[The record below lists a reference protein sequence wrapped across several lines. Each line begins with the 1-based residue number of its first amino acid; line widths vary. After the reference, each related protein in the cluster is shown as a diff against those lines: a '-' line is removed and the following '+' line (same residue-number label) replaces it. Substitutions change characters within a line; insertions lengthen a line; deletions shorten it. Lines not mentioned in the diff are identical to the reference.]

1 MATARGR
8 GILAV
13 VVSASLLA
21 VGAGVGLVVGDALGI
36 RTEASAQMTPAPP
49 DVPEIAPS
57 VPPPRIGGVDLPPG
71 PRFEA
76 ALDELLDAVAD
87 APERAG
93 EISLTV
99 SVAADASATDDA
111 YEVVEVDGGLS
122 VRAPSE
128 AGAVRGVY
136 DLAAAVRAGRDLR
149 GEVGAHAASALPL
162 RMVDLGAVGVAVDPS
177 QWADGTD
184 YSHVSRAFDD
194 VYLAEEPY
202 IDGDALS
209 DAYVE
214 WDEFLRHS
222 LANGYNA
229 VAWPG
234 FVEYA
239 TFDGV
244 YADGDPHLARAAA
257 LTDAFGPFWDH
268 AAELGVKVFLRTD
281 MPTLSPELEASF
293 VDRFG
298 SLDTENPALWQVYAD
313 ALDALYAA
321 QPALSGI
328 LIRIGEGGSIYQE
341 PGWDYYSA
349 IAVRTP
355 EAVRTMLETYAAQ
368 AEASGREVIF
378 RTWSV
383 GIGDVGDMH
392 TDADS
397 YRAVLDGVDSPALIV
412 STKYTLGDFYSWLPL
427 NDTLAV
433 GDQRRIVEFQSR
445 REFEAF
451 GSFANDLGPEYQ
463 WALQT
468 LLAENPRIEGVW
480 TWTQDGGPWRAG
492 PLSLYLKAGFWQLS
506 ELNTLTAA
514 ALARDPDADVGEV
527 TAAWAREY
535 FSDDPATL
543 TAIVEAMAL
552 SRDAVRQGLYLEPFA
567 EERAFAIGLEPPPQ
581 MWLFEWDI
589 LTGDTATLDVLYTII
604 GRDRV
609 DETIARGG
617 EAVETADRMKT
628 LVEATDAATWRDP
641 SLRES
646 FTTTLAYE
654 ADTLRL
660 LSAYRE
666 VFLRQAEWHDTLSPD
681 VHAQWQQARDAYAA
695 LAEEH
700 LAQYDGDLDHP
711 AWNLTAAQLGVDRAD
726 RDLPMAWAAR
736 VLLVLGAA
744 WVLIGMFA
752 ARTRL
757 VRRPGAAA
765 ARATWLGSTR
775 PWRARE
781 STLGLLPLDRWL
793 LFLVPGGLLV
803 ATRLVQTSFLSWT
816 HPALVFAAWIA
827 FAVVVRLIVGRR
839 SPWPVMA
846 AVGGVVV
853 LRCLVALA
861 ALSFTGPGGY
871 WFAFWTE
878 PALRVVYIAVAFALF
893 VWLFVAAG
901 WALSAQFGARRSW
914 GAVLAGVGAGLA
926 VPALA
931 VAAVGLERA
940 LTIWNDQVG
949 LLPWGLARILG
960 ITTYLE
966 IPDASA
972 LVAGVFG
979 LIVCAAGV
987 LLALPWRRARVET

>member
-13 VVSASLLA
+13 VVAAALLA
-21 VGAGVGLVVGDALGI
+21 AGAGVGMVLSDALGI
-36 RTEASAQMTPAPP
+36 RTEVSEQMTPAAPV
-49 DVPEIAPS
+49 VPAIAAS
-57 VPPPRIGGVDLPPG
+57 VAPPRITTVDMPPG
-71 PRFEA
+71 VRYEV

-87 APERAG
+87 ASERAG
-93 EISLTV
+93 ELTLTV
-99 SVAADASATDDA
+99 SVAVDATATDDA
-111 YEVVEVDGGLS
+111 YDVVDTGAGLS
-122 VRAPSE
+122 IRAPTE
-128 AGAVRGVY
+128 AGAVRGLY
-136 DLAAAVRAGRDLR
+136 ELAQAVRAGRDVR
-149 GEVGAHAASALPL
+149 GEAGAHAASALPL
-162 RMVDLGAVGVAVDPS
+162 RMVDLGAVGVAVDPD
-177 QWADGTD
+177 QWIDGTD
-184 YSHVSRAFDD
+184 YSHVSRAFDE
-194 VYLAEEPY
+194 VYLAEAPY
-202 IDGDALS
+202 IDQASLA
-209 DAYVE
+209 DAYADWE
-214 WDEFLRHS
+214 DFLLHS

-239 TFDGV
+239 AFDGV

-257 LTDAFGPFWDH
+257 LTDAFGPFWDR
-268 AAELGVKVFLRTD
+268 AADLGVKVFLRTD
-281 MPTLSPELEASF
+281 MPTLSPELEAYF
-293 VDRFG
+293 VERFG
-298 SLDTENPALWQVYAD
+298 SLDTENPELWQVYAD
-313 ALDALYAA
+313 ALDALYAD

-349 IAVRTP
+349 IAVRTT
-355 EAVRTMLETYAAQ
+355 EAVRTMLETYSAQ

-392 TDADS
+392 TDAES
-397 YRAVLDGVDSPALIV
+397 YHAVLDGLDSPALIV

-427 NDTLAV
+427 NDTLAT

-468 LLAENPRIEGVW
+468 LLAENPNIEGVW

-492 PLSLYLKAGFWQLS
+492 PLSLYLKAGFWQLY

-514 ALARDPDADVGEV
+514 AIAQDPDADVGEV
-527 TAAWAREY
+527 TVAWAREY
-535 FSDDPATL
+535 FSDDPETL
-543 TAIVEAMAL
+543 AAIVEAMAL
-552 SRDAVRQGLYLEPFA
+552 SRDAVRQGLYLQPFA
-567 EERAFAIGLEPPPQ
+567 QERTFAIGLEPPPQ

-589 LTGDTATLDVLYTII
+589 LTGDSATLDVLYAII
-604 GRDRV
+604 GQGRV
-609 DETIARGG
+609 DETIALGDG
-617 EAVETADRMKT
+617 AVATAERMRE
-628 LVEATDAATWRDP
+628 LVDGTDAATWRDP
-641 SLRES
+641 EIREA
-646 FTTTLAYE
+646 FTSTLVYE

-660 LSAYRE
+660 LASYRE
-666 VFLRQAEWHDTLSPD
+666 MFLRQAEWHDTRSGEAY
-681 VHAQWQQARDAYAA
+681 AQWEQARDAYVV
-695 LAEEH
+695 LADEH
-700 LAQYDGDLDHP
+700 LEQYEGDVDPP

-726 RDLPMAWAAR
+726 RDLAMAWTAR
-736 VLLVLGAA
+736 VLLVLAAA

-781 STLGLLPLDRWL
+781 STLGLLPLDKWL
-793 LFLVPGGLLV
+793 LLLVPGGLLI
-803 ATRLVQTSFLSWT
+803 ATRLVQTSFLSWA
-816 HPALVFAAWIA
+816 HALLVFGAWLA
-827 FAVVVRLIVGRR
+827 FIVVVRLFIRRR
-839 SPWPVMA
+839 SPWPIIA
-846 AVGGVVV
+846 AVGGVIVF
-853 LRCLVALA
+853 RCLVTLA

-871 WFAFWTE
+871 WFGFWTD
-878 PALRVVYIAVAFALF
+878 PVLRVVYISVAFALF
-893 VWLFVAAG
+893 LWLFVAGG
-901 WALSAQFGARRSW
+901 WALSAQFGVRRAW
-914 GAVLAGVGAGLA
+914 GIVLAGVGAGLA

-931 VAAVGLERA
+931 VAVIGLEQT
-940 LTIWNDQVG
+940 LTVWNDQLG

-972 LVAGVFG
+972 LAAGVFG
-979 LIVCAAGV
+979 LVVCAGGV
-987 LLALPWRRARVET
+987 LLALPWRRAAAAS